1 MKSQSS
7 KSAPAAAPARAQDP
21 ARPTKLP
28 GIAAGSLPAVA
39 PASVQDPTEE
49 QFGDFRIV
57 RRLGQ
62 GGMGEVY
69 LAEQISLGRQVAI
82 KVLREDLAANPAALA
97 RFEAESKTVA
107 QINHAN
113 VVQVYMI
120 GKRQGRSY
128 MVLEYVEGK
137 SLGEFL
143 ARQGRLDA
151 PVVLS
156 LMRQVAT
163 ALHRASELGIVHRDI
178 KPANILLTRK
188 GQAKIADFGL
198 ARCLDQEQH
207 VDLTRSG
214 TTVGTPVYMSPEQIE
229 GKPVDAR
236 SDIYSFGVT
245 CYHMLAG
252 RPPFKGSNAFELS
265 LKHVREEPPPLE
277 KFCPETPPAL
287 IAIVDKMLAKKPSA
301 RYQSAQELLK
311 DIARVREAVHTGTDT
326 LLLQSDA
333 NQTIPKDESSA
344 SRPVPVW
351 KRPAMILVGVGV
363 LALGVLAAVLLVVG
377 SFWNRTPDSPESA
390 LVAAPNLAVE
400 LGPPAGDLLDRKKTL
415 EKAVALHLAE
425 KTPNPA
431 GVQDCID
438 LGVAYLGAKNIHEAR
453 ELFARMG
460 ERRSPSAYHFVGQLG
475 LAVTD
480 SLENR
485 HRESYAKFASLSDPR
500 RGDNRAQVVKDYL
513 ARNPEFEK
521 WVNEAKSSNVR
532 NGASGSPFSDKHQFP
547 NKRPFKKP
555 SKKS

>member
-1 MKSQSS
+1 
-7 KSAPAAAPARAQDP
+7 
-21 ARPTKLP
+21 
-28 GIAAGSLPAVA
+28 
-39 PASVQDPTEE
+39 VQDPTEE

-69 LAEQISLGRQVAI
+69 LAEQISLRRQVAI

-137 SLGEFL
+137 SLGEYL

-252 RPPFKGSNAFELS
+252 RPPFKGANAFELS

-333 NQTIPKDESSA
+333 RQTIPKDESSA

-377 SFWNRTPDSPESA
+377 TFRNRTPDSPEA
-390 LVAAPNLAVE
+390 VLVAAPNLAVE
-400 LGPPAGDLLDRKKTL
+400 LGPPAGEPLDRKKTL
-415 EKAVALHLAE
+415 EMAVALHLAE

-438 LGVAYLGAKNIHEAR
+438 LGVVYLDAKNIHEAK

-460 ERRSPSAYHFVGQLG
+460 ERRPPSAYHFVGQLG

-480 SLENR
+480 SLENK

-500 RGDNRAQVVKDYL
+500 KGDNRAQVVKDYL
-513 ARNPEFEK
+513 AKNPEFEK